1 VSEISKE
8 TFNQIECLLNSTLV
22 QLLYGG
28 STDAGSS
35 ELESVS
41 CIFKTLKLLNLK
53 VKYEEDT
60 RELLEKGNIYKKNW
74 IEGF

>member
-1 VSEISKE
+1 MAEMSQEVLD
-8 TFNQIECLLNSTLV
+8 QIEFLLNSSLV
-22 QLLYGG
+22 ELLYGG

-35 ELESVS
+35 ELESAS

-60 RELLEKGNIYKKNW
+60 RELLEKGNIYNKNW